1 MIAQHKRWLQ
11 AALLLLVSICVGC
24 ASESLVSSSS
34 SLSSPPMLY
43 KGGLILTMEG
53 EVPRYEDVM
62 VEQRGKIAFLGTLAE
77 AERLYPTANVYEL
90 DGKTLLPGFI
100 DPHSHFSMVINAVG
114 QANVSS
120 PPVGPVQNFAD
131 LINELNN
138 YKKQFNIQKDE
149 WIFAWGY
156 DETQLEEMRH
166 ISKTELDIA
175 FPNNPV
181 YLQHTSGHLGI
192 ANSYALKLANIDNT
206 TPDPEGGKIIR
217 FPNSQ
222 EPTGQVQEVAIYFFA
237 GKAIQE
243 FIPKKAALFARAQDY
258 YLKNGVTTAQDGMTD
273 PLNMK
278 FFKQVAK
285 AGELTM
291 DLVTV
296 HGMDSMLTND
306 LTFGVYQ
313 NGLKPQGIKLIADGS
328 PQGKTAYFTKK
339 YLTKVDG
346 CEANCVGYPHMSQG
360 NLDALMLRGYK
371 NGFQMF
377 IHGNGDA
384 AIDMIIEAHE
394 KACATLGE
402 PMDMDR
408 RTVVIHS
415 QFVRPEQL
423 EAFKRY
429 NIMPSFFTNHA
440 YFFGDVHVENLGPQR
455 AHFLSPLNAA
465 SEMGLVYTNHSDE
478 TVTPIDPIFGVHTAV
493 NRLTRSGQV
502 LGKEQR
508 VSPYFALKAVTINAA
523 HQIFDENT
531 KGSLSEGKLADF
543 VILDKNPI
551 DVNPSNI
558 KDINVVATIKN
569 GKEVFSK

>member
-1 MIAQHKRWLQ
+1 MRNEHSGERTVTNQRTTWVHSLFILMISS
-11 AALLLLVSICVGC
+11 LVFSC
-24 ASESLVSSSS
+24 ASVTTHNKQSQSAT
-34 SLSSPPMLY
+34 LY
-43 KGGLILTMEG
+43 KGGQILTMEG
-53 EVPRYEDVM
+53 DTPVYEEAV
-62 VEQRGKIAFLGTLAE
+62 VELGGKIAFIGSLSDAEKSFPKATIYNLAGNTLI
-77 AERLYPTANVYEL
+77 
-90 DGKTLLPGFI
+90 PGFI

-131 LINELNN
+131 LINELKS
-138 YKKQFNIQKDE
+138 YKEQFNILKDE

-166 ISKTELDIA
+166 ISKAELDVA

-243 FIPKKAALFARAQDY
+243 FIPKKAALFARAQKY

-278 FFKQVAK
+278 FFKQVA
-285 AGELTM
+285 ASGELTM

-296 HGMDSMLTND
+296 HGMDSMLTNN

-328 PQGKTAYFTKK
+328 PQGKTAYFTEE
-339 YLTKVDG
+339 YLTEVDG
-346 CEANCVGYPHMSQG
+346 CEANCVGYPHMSQE

-384 AIDMIIEAHE
+384 AIDMIIKAHE

-415 QFVRPEQL
+415 QFLRPDQL
-423 EAFKRY
+423 ETFKRY

-465 SEMGLVYTNHSDE
+465 SEMGLIYTNHSDE

-502 LGKEQR
+502 LGKAQR
-508 VSPYFALKAVTINAA
+508 VPPTL
-523 HQIFDENT
+523 HLR
-531 KGSLSEGKLADF
+531 G
-543 VILDKNPI
+543 
-551 DVNPSNI
+551 
-558 KDINVVATIKN
+558 
-569 GKEVFSK
+569 